1 MKGGDANVNISGIN
15 ANACIRVIYNCP
27 VDVYKQKIDL
37 P

>member
-1 MKGGDANVNISGIN
+1 MKGGDANVNISSIN
-15 ANACIRVIYNCP
+15 THACIWVFYNCP